1 MYREKTIAEHK
12 DAGDSGQTIYF
23 PKIATTASAEETGEK
38 SVYADQKVKI
48 EDLVRYENLIQGKT
62 YIVRGIL
69 MDKASKQSMKD
80 AKGAEI
86 TAETEFTAE
95 ESSGEVKVNFEFD
108 GSILAGKTTVVFE
121 ELFAEEKSIAVHADI
136 EDEDQSV
143 ELVSP
148 PGRSRAPKTG
158 DIPLKLICIYVV
170 LFVACGGLLV
180 RLELRSSRNL

>member
-1 MYREKTIAEHK
+1 
-12 DAGDSGQTIYF
+12 
-23 PKIATTASAEETGEK
+23 
-38 SVYADQKVKI
+38 
-48 EDLVRYENLIQGKT
+48 
-62 YIVRGIL
+62 

-148 PGRSRAPKTG
+148 PGRSMAPKTG